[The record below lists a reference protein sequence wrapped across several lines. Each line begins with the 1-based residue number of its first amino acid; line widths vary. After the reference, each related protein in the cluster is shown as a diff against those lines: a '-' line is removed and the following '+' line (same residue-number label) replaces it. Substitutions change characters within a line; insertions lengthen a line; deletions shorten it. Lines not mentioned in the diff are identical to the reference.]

1 MQYARRGAVRGTETV
16 RIGATMS
23 IYGIPIQPMERNRN
37 GFAKARPIRKSNN
50 CRDCGKWFMS
60 AAQLAHHAANA
71 ARLCNA

>member
-1 MQYARRGAVRGTETV
+1 
-16 RIGATMS
+16 MS
-23 IYGIPIQPMERNRN
+23 IYGIPIQPMARNRN